1 MKKKRYKLLLFLF
14 IGILF
19 STQFLSFYQ
28 EFREEKK
35 VEEFLSS
42 SESSKKEEEYIA
54 VLEIPKLNLK
64 KGFYSYESKK
74 NNVNKNIEVIET
86 STMPDIE
93 NGNLILA
100 SHSGT
105 SSISYFKNLYK
116 LEKGDI
122 AFIYY
127 KDRKYAYEL
136 IYQYNEKKDGTIA
149 IRTEKNQTN
158 LTLITCDKK
167 NNTLQNVYIFKQIN
181 G

>member
-1 MKKKRYKLLLFLF
+1 M
-14 IGILF
+14 
-19 STQFLSFYQ
+19 
-28 EFREEKK
+28 
-35 VEEFLSS
+35 
-42 SESSKKEEEYIA
+42 
-54 VLEIPKLNLK
+54 
-64 KGFYSYESKK
+64 
-74 NNVNKNIEVIET
+74 IET